1 MDLVGDVATHQWT
14 AIHIPDYGL
23 QTSMGYEA
31 TDMGE
36 LKSPGFERV
45 TKVFSKKIIG
55 NQSLP
60 QTSTHFT
67 QTSTE

>member
-1 MDLVGDVATHQWT
+1 MDLVGDVASHQWT

-36 LKSPGFERV
+36 WKSPGFECV
-45 TKVFSKKIIG
+45 TKVF
-55 NQSLP
+55 
-60 QTSTHFT
+60 
-67 QTSTE
+67 